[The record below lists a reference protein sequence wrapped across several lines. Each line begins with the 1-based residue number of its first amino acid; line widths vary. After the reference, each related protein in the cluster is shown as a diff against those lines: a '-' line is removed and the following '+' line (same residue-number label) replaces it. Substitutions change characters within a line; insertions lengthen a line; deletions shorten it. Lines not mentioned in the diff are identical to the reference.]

1 MAYLENN
8 NKKKRGQPRVCGPM
22 HGVDLGQMT
31 FQDPPCPHVDPG
43 ELGHGTGPL
52 VQVSVLHLIP
62 ALLNTEKKEKLAKLK
77 KI

>member
-1 MAYLENN
+1 
-8 NKKKRGQPRVCGPM
+8 M

-31 FQDPPCPHVDPG
+31 FQDPPGPHVDPG

-77 KI
+77 KIRN

>member
-1 MAYLENN
+1 
-8 NKKKRGQPRVCGPM
+8 M

-31 FQDPPCPHVDPG
+31 FQDPPGPHVDPG

-62 ALLNTEKKEKLAKLK
+62 ALLNTEKKRN
-77 KI
+77 